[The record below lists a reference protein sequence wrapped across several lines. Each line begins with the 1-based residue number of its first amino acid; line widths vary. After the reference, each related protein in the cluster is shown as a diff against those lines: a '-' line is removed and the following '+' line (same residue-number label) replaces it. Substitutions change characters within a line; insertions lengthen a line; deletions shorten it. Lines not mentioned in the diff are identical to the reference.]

1 MPEII
6 ENEIEISVST
16 EALFNYVTQPW
27 LWHEWH
33 PSSASAKSDHSVL
46 AEGDGFDEVIEVQ
59 PLAPLPPR
67 LRKHT
72 AYVVTHSNPYQS
84 WEVKGKMKGGWLRIR
99 YAFEAIPGKPESTR
113 FHRRLEFAVSG
124 PNRLLLPFL
133 KRKMTKISPE
143 ALANLKHRM
152 ESTP

>member
-1 MPEII
+1 MPVII
-6 ENEIEISVST
+6 ENEIEISVSA

-27 LWHEWH
+27 FWHEWH
-33 PSSASAKSDHSVL
+33 PSSKSAKSDHSVL
-46 AEGDGFDEVIEVQ
+46 AEGDCFDEVIEVQ

-72 AYVVTHSNPYQS
+72 TYSVTESKPYQS
-84 WEVKGKMKGGWLRIR
+84 WEVTGKMQGGWLRIR
-99 YAFEAIPGKPESTR
+99 YAVVAIPGKPVSTR

-133 KRKMTKISPE
+133 KRKMVKVSPM
-143 ALANLKHRM
+143 ALVNLKHRM
-152 ESTP
+152 ESMP